1 MKSGVVFQNY
11 IEPIFGLKTVRTAA
25 LAVAIEVRMSKKL
38 ASPKDAPLSKEMMK
52 IVRMRLMGLKMASPP
67 KVEVKPKVS
76 DLSLGFFLCLPLFFW
91 PTCPLPNHFL
101 LV

>member
-1 MKSGVVFQNY
+1 MKSGAVSQNY

-76 DLSLGFFLCLPLFFW
+76 DLPLGFFLCLPLFFW